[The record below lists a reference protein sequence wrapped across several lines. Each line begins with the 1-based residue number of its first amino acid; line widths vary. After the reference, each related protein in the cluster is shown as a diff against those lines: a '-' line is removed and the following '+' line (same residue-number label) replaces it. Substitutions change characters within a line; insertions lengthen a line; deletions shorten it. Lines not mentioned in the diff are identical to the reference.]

1 MGIENRHGSVQPVVK
16 VLGLER
22 SKAKSI
28 TVLKS
33 PAKINLCES
42 RFGKREV
49 SLFMKL
55 TSSQF
60 GAYTLASITG
70 VLKSDPDTIMNRPRG
85 SEIV

>member
-1 MGIENRHGSVQPVVK
+1 MAG
-16 VLGLER
+16 
-22 SKAKSI
+22 SI

-33 PAKINLCES
+33 PAKINPCEF

-60 GAYTLASITG
+60 GAYILPSITG
-70 VLKSDPDTIMNRPRG
+70 VLKSDPDTMTNRPWG